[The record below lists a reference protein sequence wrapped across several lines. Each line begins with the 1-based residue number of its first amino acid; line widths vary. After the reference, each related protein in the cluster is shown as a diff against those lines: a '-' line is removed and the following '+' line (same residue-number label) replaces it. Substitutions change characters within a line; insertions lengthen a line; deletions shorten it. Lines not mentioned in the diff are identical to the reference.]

1 MPLTEA
7 FTRSVKPLESVK
19 KYSDGG
25 GLHLRVEPRGSKL
38 WRMQYTFGNKQ
49 KSLTFGKY
57 PIVSLA
63 EARRKRDE
71 ARKLIA
77 NGIDPAERVRIE
89 KIAKKVAS
97 GNTFN
102 AVADDLLA
110 KAKRDGKAEATMT
123 KKRWLLDMARVHFGD
138 RPIAEITAI
147 EILVPLRKVEAAGN
161 YETARRLRAT
171 IGQVFRYAIA
181 TARAENDPTFGLRGA
196 LTTPKVT
203 HRAALTDRNAF
214 AGLLRAVWTYEGSP
228 ETQAALKLMAYLHTR
243 PGELRLAEWPE
254 LDLDAA
260 IWTIPG
266 SRMKMRREHR
276 KPLPRQ
282 AVELFRAQK
291 EVSGVGRFLFP
302 SIKTRRQPISENT
315 LNGALRRLGFTK
327 DEMTSHGFRA
337 SANSLLN
344 ESGKWNP
351 DAIEVEQ
358 SRMGADEV
366 RRAYHRAQYWEE
378 RVRMQQWWA
387 DEIDRMRSSKPEE
400 LQNYPGGAVGKNTR
414 I

>member
-1 MPLTEA
+1 MPLTETFA
-7 FTRSVKPLESVK
+7 RSVKPIEKVK

-25 GLHLRVEPRGSKL
+25 GLHLRVEPTGSKL
-38 WRMQYTFGNKQ
+38 WRMQYMFRNKQ
-49 KSLTFGKY
+49 KTLSFGKY

-71 ARKLIA
+71 AKKLIA

-89 KIAKKVAS
+89 KIARKIAS

-110 KAKRDGKAEATMT
+110 KAKRDGKAAATMT
-123 KKRWLLDMARVHFGD
+123 KKRWLLDMARSHFGN

-147 EILVPLRKVEAAGN
+147 EILAPLRKVEAAGN

-181 TARAENDPTFGLRGA
+181 TARADNDPTFGLRGA

-282 AVELFRAQK
+282 AVELFRAQR
-291 EVSGVGRFLFP
+291 ELSGVGRYVFP

-351 DAIEVEQ
+351 DAIEAEQ

-366 RRAYHRAQYWEE
+366 RRAYHRAQYWDE

-387 DEIDRMRSSKPEE
+387 DDSER
-400 LQNYPGGAVGKNTR
+400 Q
-414 I
+414 

>member
-1 MPLTEA
+1 MTLSEA

-25 GLHLRVEPRGSKL
+25 GLHLRVEPTGSKL
-38 WRMQYTFGNKQ
+38 WRMQYSFGGKQ
-49 KSLTFGKY
+49 KALAFGKY

-63 EARRKRDE
+63 DARRKRDE
-71 ARKLIA
+71 AKKLIA
-77 NGIDPAERVRIE
+77 DGVDPAERVRIE

-102 AVADDLLA
+102 AVADELLT
-110 KAKRDGKAEATMT
+110 KAERDGKAEATMT
-123 KKRWLLDMARVHFGD
+123 KKRWLLDMARAHFGD
-138 RPIAEITAI
+138 RPIAEISAI
-147 EILVPLRKVEAAGN
+147 EILVPLRKAEAAGN
-161 YETARRLRAT
+161 YETARRLRST

-196 LTTPKVT
+196 LITPKVT

-214 AGLLRAVWTYEGSP
+214 AGVLRAIWTYEGSP
-228 ETQAALKLMAYLHTR
+228 ETQTALKLMAYLHTR

-291 EVSGVGRFLFP
+291 EVSGVGRYVFP

-344 ESGKWNP
+344 ESGRWNP
-351 DAIEVEQ
+351 DAIEAEQ

-366 RRAYHRAQYWEE
+366 RRAYHRAQYWDE
-378 RVRMQQWWA
+378 RAQMQQWWA
-387 DEIDRMRSSKPEE
+387 DEIDRMRSSKPE
-400 LQNYPGGAVGKNTR
+400 K
-414 I
+414 

>member
-7 FTRSVKPLESVK
+7 FIRSVKPLESVK

-71 ARKLIA
+71 AKKLIA

-89 KIAKKVAS
+89 KIARKIAS

-110 KAKRDGKAEATMT
+110 KAKRDGKAAATMT
-123 KKRWLLDMARVHFGD
+123 KKRWLLDMARSHFGN

-147 EILVPLRKVEAAGN
+147 EILAPLRKVEAAGN

-181 TARAENDPTFGLRGA
+181 TARADNDPTFGLRGA

-203 HRAALTDRNAF
+203 HRAALTDRKAF

-282 AVELFRAQK
+282 AVELFRAQR
-291 EVSGVGRFLFP
+291 ELSGVGRYVFP

-351 DAIEVEQ
+351 DAIEAEQ

-366 RRAYHRAQYWEE
+366 RRAYHRAQYWDE

-387 DEIDRMRSSKPEE
+387 DDSER
-400 LQNYPGGAVGKNTR
+400 Q
-414 I
+414 

>member
-7 FTRSVKPLESVK
+7 FIRSVKPLESVK

-71 ARKLIA
+71 AKKLIA
-77 NGIDPAERVRIE
+77 NGIDPTERVRIE
-89 KIAKKVAS
+89 KIARKIAS

-110 KAKRDGKAEATMT
+110 KAKRDGKAAATMT
-123 KKRWLLDMARVHFGD
+123 KKRWLLDMARSHFGN

-147 EILVPLRKVEAAGN
+147 EILAPLRKVEAAGN

-181 TARAENDPTFGLRGA
+181 TARADNDPTFGLRGA

-203 HRAALTDRNAF
+203 HRAALTDRKAF

-282 AVELFRAQK
+282 AVELFRAQR
-291 EVSGVGRFLFP
+291 ELSGVGRYVFP

-351 DAIEVEQ
+351 DAIEAEQ

-366 RRAYHRAQYWEE
+366 RRAYHRAQYWDE

-387 DEIDRMRSSKPEE
+387 DDSER
-400 LQNYPGGAVGKNTR
+400 Q
-414 I
+414 

>member
-1 MPLTEA
+1 
-7 FTRSVKPLESVK
+7 
-19 KYSDGG
+19 
-25 GLHLRVEPRGSKL
+25 
-38 WRMQYTFGNKQ
+38 MQYSFGGKQ
-49 KSLTFGKY
+49 KALAFGKY

-71 ARKLIA
+71 AKKLIA
-77 NGIDPAERVRIE
+77 DGVDPAERVRIE
-89 KIAKKVAS
+89 KIARKVAS

-102 AVADDLLA
+102 AVADELLT
-110 KAKRDGKAEATMT
+110 KAERDGKAEATIT
-123 KKRWLLDMARVHFGD
+123 KKRWLLDMARAHFGD
-138 RPIAEITAI
+138 RPIAEISAI
-147 EILVPLRKVEAAGN
+147 EILVPLRKAEAAGN
-161 YETARRLRAT
+161 YETARRLRST

-196 LTTPKVT
+196 LITPKVT

-214 AGLLRAVWTYEGSP
+214 AGVLRAIWTYEGSP
-228 ETQAALKLMAYLHTR
+228 ETQTALKLMAYLHTR

-291 EVSGVGRFLFP
+291 EVRGVGRYVFP

-344 ESGKWNP
+344 ESGRWNP
-351 DAIEVEQ
+351 DAIEAEQ

-366 RRAYHRAQYWEE
+366 RRAWSA
-378 RVRMQQWWA
+378 
-387 DEIDRMRSSKPEE
+387 P
-400 LQNYPGGAVGKNTR
+400 
-414 I
+414 

>member
-1 MPLTEA
+1 MTLTEA

-25 GLHLRVEPRGSKL
+25 GLHLRVEPKGSKL
-38 WRMQYTFGNKQ
+38 WRMQYTFAGKQ
-49 KSLTFGKY
+49 KALAFGKY
-57 PIVSLA
+57 PVVSLA

-71 ARKLIA
+71 AKKLIA
-77 NGIDPAERVRIE
+77 DGVDPAERVRIE
-89 KIAKKVAS
+89 KIARKVAS

-102 AVADDLLA
+102 AVADDLLT
-110 KAKRDGKAEATMT
+110 KAERDGKAEATMT
-123 KKRWLLDMARVHFGD
+123 KKRWLLDMARAHFGD
-138 RPIAEITAI
+138 RPITEISAI
-147 EILVPLRKVEAAGN
+147 EILVPLRKAEAAGN

-196 LTTPKVT
+196 LITPKVT
-203 HRAALTDRNAF
+203 HRAALTERSAF
-214 AGLLRAVWTYEGSP
+214 AGVLRAIWSYEGSP
-228 ETQAALKLMAYLHTR
+228 ETQTALKLMAYLHTR

-254 LDLDAA
+254 LDLDGA

-266 SRMKMRREHR
+266 SRMKMRREHK

-282 AVELFRAQK
+282 AVELFRAQRRLT
-291 EVSGVGRFLFP
+291 GDGRYVFP
-302 SIKTRRQPISENT
+302 SIKSRRQPISENT

-327 DEMTSHGFRA
+327 EEMTSHGFRA

-351 DAIEVEQ
+351 DAIEAEQ
-358 SRMGADEV
+358 SRVGADEV
-366 RRAYHRAQYWEE
+366 RRAYHRALYWEE
-378 RVRMQQWWA
+378 RTRMQQWWA
-387 DEIDRMRSSKPEE
+387 DEIDAMRSSK
-400 LQNYPGGAVGKNTR
+400 L
-414 I
+414 

>member
-1 MPLTEA
+1 MPLTEV

-71 ARKLIA
+71 AKKLIA

-89 KIAKKVAS
+89 KIARKVAS

-123 KKRWLLDMARVHFGD
+123 KKRWLLDMARVHFGN

-171 IGQVFRYAIA
+171 IGQVFRYEIA
-181 TARAENDPTFGLRGA
+181 TARADNDL
-196 LTTPKVT
+196 
-203 HRAALTDRNAF
+203 
-214 AGLLRAVWTYEGSP
+214 
-228 ETQAALKLMAYLHTR
+228 
-243 PGELRLAEWPE
+243 
-254 LDLDAA
+254 
-260 IWTIPG
+260 
-266 SRMKMRREHR
+266 
-276 KPLPRQ
+276 
-282 AVELFRAQK
+282 
-291 EVSGVGRFLFP
+291 
-302 SIKTRRQPISENT
+302 
-315 LNGALRRLGFTK
+315 
-327 DEMTSHGFRA
+327 
-337 SANSLLN
+337 
-344 ESGKWNP
+344 
-351 DAIEVEQ
+351 
-358 SRMGADEV
+358 
-366 RRAYHRAQYWEE
+366 
-378 RVRMQQWWA
+378 
-387 DEIDRMRSSKPEE
+387 
-400 LQNYPGGAVGKNTR
+400 
-414 I
+414 

>member
-7 FTRSVKPLESVK
+7 FTRSVKPLEGVK

-71 ARKLIA
+71 AKKLIA

-110 KAKRDGKAEATMT
+110 KAKRDGKAAATMT
-123 KKRWLLDMARVHFGD
+123 KKRWLLDMARSHFGE

-181 TARAENDPTFGLRGA
+181 TARADNDPTFGLRGA

-228 ETQAALKLMAYLHTR
+228 ETHAALKLMAYLHTR

-254 LDLDAA
+254 LDLDGA

-266 SRMKMRREHR
+266 NRMKMRREHR
-276 KPLPRQ
+276 KPLPLQ

-291 EVSGVGRFLFP
+291 EVSGVGRYVFP

-387 DEIDRMRSSKPEE
+387 DEIDQMRSSKPE
-400 LQNYPGGAVGKNTR
+400 
-414 I
+414 

>member
-1 MPLTEA
+1 MVLFVVNSRNARREVEKVPREAEKMPLTEA

-63 EARRKRDE
+63 EARHKRDE
-71 ARKLIA
+71 AKKLIA

-89 KIAKKVAS
+89 KIARKVAS

-110 KAKRDGKAEATMT
+110 KAKRDGKAAATMT
-123 KKRWLLDMARVHFGD
+123 KKRWLLDMARSHFGD

-161 YETARRLRAT
+161 YETARRLRAM

-181 TARAENDPTFGLRGA
+181 TARADNDPTFGLRGA

-291 EVSGVGRFLFP
+291 EVSGVGRYVFP

-351 DAIEVEQ
+351 DAIV
-358 SRMGADEV
+358 A
-366 RRAYHRAQYWEE
+366 
-378 RVRMQQWWA
+378 
-387 DEIDRMRSSKPEE
+387 
-400 LQNYPGGAVGKNTR
+400 
-414 I
+414 

>member
-7 FTRSVKPLESVK
+7 FTRTVKPQEKVK
-19 KYSDGG
+19 KYADGG
-25 GLHLRVEPRGSKL
+25 GLHLRVEPTGSKL
-38 WRMQYTFGNKQ
+38 WRMQYTFLNKQ
-49 KSLTFGKY
+49 KMLSFGKY
-57 PIVSLA
+57 PTISLSD
-63 EARRKRDE
+63 ARRKRD
-71 ARKLIA
+71 AAKKLIA
-77 NGIDPAERVRIE
+77 EGIDPSERVRLDKITR
-89 KIAKKVAS
+89 KIAAE
-97 GNTFN
+97 NTFN
-102 AVADDLLA
+102 AVADELLA
-110 KAKRDGKAEATMT
+110 KAERDGKAEATLV
-123 KKRWLLDMARVHFGD
+123 KKRWLLDMARASFGD
-138 RPIAEITAI
+138 RPIAEISAI
-147 EILVPLRKVEAAGN
+147 EILAPLRKVEAAGN
-161 YETARRLRAT
+161 YETARRLRST

-181 TARAENDPTFGLRGA
+181 TARTENDPTFGLRGA

-203 HRAALTDRNAF
+203 HRAALTERDAF
-214 AGLLRAVWTYEGSP
+214 AGLLRAIWAYEGSA

-254 LDLDAA
+254 LNLDSA

-291 EVSGVGRFLFP
+291 ELTGDERYVFP
-302 SIKTRRQPISENT
+302 SIKSRRQPISENT

-358 SRMGADEV
+358 SRVGADEV
-366 RRAYHRAQYWEE
+366 RRAYHRAQYWDE

-387 DEIDRMRSSKPEE
+387 DEIDQMR
-400 LQNYPGGAVGKNTR
+400 
-414 I
+414 

>member
-1 MPLTEA
+1 MTLTEA

-25 GLHLRVEPRGSKL
+25 GLHLRVEPKGSKL
-38 WRMQYTFGNKQ
+38 WRMQYTFAGKQ
-49 KSLTFGKY
+49 KALAFGKY

-71 ARKLIA
+71 AKKLIA
-77 NGIDPAERVRIE
+77 EGVDPAERVRIE
-89 KIAKKVAS
+89 KIARKVAS
-97 GNTFN
+97 GNTFS
-102 AVADDLLA
+102 AVADELLT
-110 KAKRDGKAEATMT
+110 KAERDGKAEATMT
-123 KKRWLLDMARVHFGD
+123 KKRWLLDMARAHFGD
-138 RPIAEITAI
+138 RPIAEISAI
-147 EILVPLRKVEAAGN
+147 EILVPLRKAEAAGN

-196 LTTPKVT
+196 LITPKVT
-203 HRAALTDRNAF
+203 HRAALTERSAF
-214 AGLLRAVWTYEGSP
+214 AGVLRAIWSYEGSP
-228 ETQAALKLMAYLHTR
+228 ETQTALKLMAYLHTR

-282 AVELFRAQK
+282 AVELFRAQRRLT
-291 EVSGVGRFLFP
+291 GDGRYVFP
-302 SIKTRRQPISENT
+302 SIKSRRQPISENT

-327 DEMTSHGFRA
+327 EEMTSHGFRA

-351 DAIEVEQ
+351 DAIEAEQ
-358 SRMGADEV
+358 SRVGADEV
-366 RRAYHRAQYWEE
+366 RRAYHRALYWEE
-378 RVRMQQWWA
+378 RMRMQQWWA
-387 DEIDRMRSSKPEE
+387 DEIDRMRSSKLEK
-400 LQNYPGGAVGKNTR
+400 L
-414 I
+414 

>member
-71 ARKLIA
+71 AKKLIA
-77 NGIDPAERVRIE
+77 NGIDPTERVRIE
-89 KIAKKVAS
+89 KIARKIAS

-110 KAKRDGKAEATMT
+110 KAKRDGKAAATMT
-123 KKRWLLDMARVHFGD
+123 KKRWLLDMARSHFGN

-147 EILVPLRKVEAAGN
+147 EILAPLRKVEAAGN

-181 TARAENDPTFGLRGA
+181 TARADNDPTFGLRGA

-203 HRAALTDRNAF
+203 HRAALTDRKAF

-282 AVELFRAQK
+282 AVELFRAQR
-291 EVSGVGRFLFP
+291 ELSGVGRYVFP

-351 DAIEVEQ
+351 DAIEAEQ

-366 RRAYHRAQYWEE
+366 RRAYHRAQYWDE

-387 DEIDRMRSSKPEE
+387 DDSER
-400 LQNYPGGAVGKNTR
+400 Q
-414 I
+414 

>member
-63 EARRKRDE
+63 DARRKRDE
-71 ARKLIA
+71 AKKLIA
-77 NGIDPAERVRIE
+77 NGVDPAEHVRIE
-89 KIAKKVAS
+89 KIARKVAS

-123 KKRWLLDMARVHFGD
+123 KKRWLLDMARAHFGE

-181 TARAENDPTFGLRGA
+181 TARADNDPTFGLRGA

-228 ETQAALKLMAYLHTR
+228 ETQAALKLIAYLHTR

-260 IWTIPG
+260 TWTIPG
-266 SRMKMRREHR
+266 SRMKMRREHK

-282 AVELFRAQK
+282 AVELFRAQR
-291 EVSGVGRFLFP
+291 ELSGDGRYVFP
-302 SIKTRRQPISENT
+302 SIKSRRQPISENT

-327 DEMTSHGFRA
+327 EEMTSHGFRA

-366 RRAYHRAQYWEE
+366 RRAYHRAQYWDE
-378 RVRMQQWWA
+378 RVQMQQWWA
-387 DEIDRMRSSKPEE
+387 DEIDQMRLDKR
-400 LQNYPGGAVGKNTR
+400 GGM
-414 I
+414 

>member
-7 FTRSVKPLESVK
+7 FIRSVKPLESVK

-63 EARRKRDE
+63 DARRKRDD
-71 ARKLIA
+71 AKKLIA
-77 NGIDPAERVRIE
+77 NGVDPAEHVRIE
-89 KIAKKVAS
+89 KIARKVAS

-123 KKRWLLDMARVHFGD
+123 KKRWLLDMARVHLGE

-147 EILVPLRKVEAAGN
+147 EILVPLRKVEVAGN

-181 TARAENDPTFGLRGA
+181 TARADNDPTFGLRGA
-196 LTTPKVT
+196 LTSPKVT
-203 HRAALTDRNAF
+203 HRAALTDRKDF
-214 AGLLRAVWTYEGSP
+214 AGVLRAIWTYEGSP

-266 SRMKMRREHR
+266 NRMKMRREHR

-282 AVELFRAQK
+282 AVELFRAQRRLT
-291 EVSGVGRFLFP
+291 GDGRYVFP

-327 DEMTSHGFRA
+327 EEMTSHGFRA

-366 RRAYHRAQYWEE
+366 RRAYHRAQYWDE
-378 RVRMQQWWA
+378 RVQMQQWWA
-387 DEIDRMRSSKPEE
+387 DEIDQMRLDKREG
-400 LQNYPGGAVGKNTR
+400 L
-414 I
+414 

>member
-1 MPLTEA
+1 MTLSEA

-25 GLHLRVEPRGSKL
+25 GLHLRVEPTGSKL
-38 WRMQYTFGNKQ
+38 WRMQYSFGGKQ
-49 KSLTFGKY
+49 KALAFGKY

-71 ARKLIA
+71 AKKLIA
-77 NGIDPAERVRIE
+77 DGVDPAERVRIE
-89 KIAKKVAS
+89 KIARKVAS

-102 AVADDLLA
+102 AVADELLT
-110 KAKRDGKAEATMT
+110 KAERDGKAEATIT
-123 KKRWLLDMARVHFGD
+123 KKRWLLDMARAHFGD
-138 RPIAEITAI
+138 RPIAEISAI
-147 EILVPLRKVEAAGN
+147 EILVPLRKAEAAGN
-161 YETARRLRAT
+161 YETARRLRST

-196 LTTPKVT
+196 LITPKVT

-214 AGLLRAVWTYEGSP
+214 AGVLRAIWTYEGSP
-228 ETQAALKLMAYLHTR
+228 ETQTALKLMAYLHTR

-291 EVSGVGRFLFP
+291 EVSGVGRYVFP

-344 ESGKWNP
+344 ESGRWNP
-351 DAIEVEQ
+351 DAIEAEQ

-366 RRAYHRAQYWEE
+366 RRAYHRAQYWDE
-378 RVRMQQWWA
+378 RAQMQQWWA
-387 DEIDRMRSSKPEE
+387 DEIDRMRSSKPE
-400 LQNYPGGAVGKNTR
+400 K
-414 I
+414 